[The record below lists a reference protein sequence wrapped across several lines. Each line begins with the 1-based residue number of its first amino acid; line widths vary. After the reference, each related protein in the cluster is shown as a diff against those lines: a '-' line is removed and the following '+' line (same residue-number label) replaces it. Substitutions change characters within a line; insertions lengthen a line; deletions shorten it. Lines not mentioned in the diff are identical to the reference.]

1 MRLRNVSSWGVE
13 AGLCQSES
21 STKCACPSLFVEGM
35 ERSVGLLVVE
45 PVDASTLAANDDW
58 VMGQANALLLEDISN
73 QAIVREATLDNDTFY
88 TFPHG
93 VSTNGLSLK
102 PELATSYINMD

>member
-1 MRLRNVSSWGVE
+1 
-13 AGLCQSES
+13 
-21 STKCACPSLFVEGM
+21 M

-45 PVDASTLAANDDW
+45 PVTLAANDDW

-93 VSTNGLSLK
+93 VTNGLSLK
-102 PELATSYINMD
+102 PELATSYSSTWIEGLTGKQRRPS